1 MAKNYTQDQK
11 SATLSMYYNHSLADT
26 SLEMG
31 VSVATISTWYRQA
44 LDQGAPKRNLP
55 ISLLVS
61 ERNYTLDQKHE
72 ACTYYST
79 HTGDQ
84 ASEKYGMSKHMLH
97 IWRKNLGYPNKHY
110 GRNLKA
116 DKSHNDV
123 AILHAKAMAEV
134 SKQKDAYRDK
144 MREFEELI
152 DGLRSDASSIQ
163 HKMFDF
169 MQSLNDE

>member
-1 MAKNYTQDQK
+1 MASYTKEYKD
-11 SATLSMYYNHSLADT
+11 ATVTMYMDHSLRDT
-26 SLEMG
+26 ALEMG

-123 AILHAKAMAEV
+123 AILHAKAMAQV
-134 SKQKDAYRDK
+134 NQQKDAYRIRMDELESLAANLQDK
-144 MREFEELI
+144 IL
-152 DGLRSDASSIQ
+152 
-163 HKMFDF
+163 DF
-169 MQSLNDE
+169 QQSLNDNE